1 MELIIDNSSILDSV
15 REMSKELQIDKD
27 LNGLKEQFGK
37 IVTNTVDKIA
47 TYTIKAMPIP
57 DGFKDVLSDVK
68 NAFKTRDFKE
78 IIQTAVNSSVREG
91 MELLGLDKASIKSL
105 KELKDIAKEGGLAY
119 GIKAGIEIVAKKY
132 LKNNIVG
139 DFVYDFF
146 DKIKDSP
153 LNNSFLRKIED
164 GIEKATEVK
173 ERFLD
178 KCNEFKKAY
187 ENFDMDKI
195 TKLAEELEHS
205 VKNVKFD
212 GQCIRENKTIQNIFT
227 LVNNKKEK
235 LTDAQLQLCN
245 MM

>member
-1 MELIIDNSSILDSV
+1 MELTIDNSSILDSV
-15 REMSKELQIDKD
+15 REMSKELQLDKD
-27 LNGLKEQFGK
+27 LNGLKDQFAK
-37 IVTNTVDKIA
+37 IVTNTVDKMA
-47 TYTIKAMPIP
+47 AYTIKAMPIP
-57 DGFKDVLSDVK
+57 DGFKDILCDVK
-68 NAFKTRDFKE
+68 NSFKTKDFKE
-78 IIQTAVNSSVREG
+78 IIKTAVNSSVREG
-91 MELLGLDKASIKSL
+91 LEMLGLDKASIKSL
-105 KELKDIAKEGGLAY
+105 KEIKEIAKEGGLAY

-146 DKIKDSP
+146 NKLKDSP
-153 LNNSFLRKIED
+153 LNNSFLRKMED
-164 GIEKATEVK
+164 GIDKATEAK

-187 ENFDMDKI
+187 ENFDMEKI
-195 TKLAEELEHS
+195 INLAEEIEHS
-205 VKNVKFD
+205 VRNVKFD
-212 GQCIRENKTIQNIFT
+212 SQCIRENKTIQNIFT